1 LLKTFKSFNVNGEVQ
16 DFKSFNALTAVQ
28 GSKVQKFNGRIQDK
42 ERFQWFQWF
51 QSFQLDGAYV

>member
-1 LLKTFKSFNVNGEVQ
+1 MNEAVSAVPDVPMVPKGLVPC
-16 DFKSFNALTAVQ
+16 LTAVQ